1 MISYSKIYQG
11 KVIHTRFKPKKHHFK
26 YKIFSLLIDLDEL
39 EELNNN
45 LKLFSYNKFNLMSF
59 FDIDH
64 GSRDGSNLKDW
75 VKQNLIK
82 KNIKFQKIRIEILCY
97 PRILGYVFNPLLKV
111 APISTSVISVK
122 KTH

>member
-82 KNIKFQKIRIEILCY
+82 KKY
-97 PRILGYVFNPLLKV
+97 
-111 APISTSVISVK
+111 
-122 KTH
+122 